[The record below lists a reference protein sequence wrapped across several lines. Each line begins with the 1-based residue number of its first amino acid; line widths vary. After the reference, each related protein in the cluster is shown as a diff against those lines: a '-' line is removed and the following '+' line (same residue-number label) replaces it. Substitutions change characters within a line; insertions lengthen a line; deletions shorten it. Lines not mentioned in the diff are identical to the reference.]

1 LLLWQFGLLY
11 QADKRSSIEERAK
24 MGLRMQQKLCNV
36 IGYDGSRKSVILE
49 RYNDQATFKEIREL
63 LKEVGA

>member
-1 LLLWQFGLLY
+1 
-11 QADKRSSIEERAK
+11 